1 MFVKYVK
8 LSSSEEVDG
17 ATSLVEERREQI
29 LQAAARCIGEHGV
42 DGATQERIAAAAGM
56 SRPHVRHYVGN
67 REALLDAVWAADHRA
82 VRRPGPRDQE
92 PRATPERLDALL
104 DYLFGPEFAYGEDD
118 AVINAFLMASTTDER
133 LRAAVYESYARI
145 DAEMA
150 GALRA
155 ARPDVPEDQAAAWRT
170 RWSCLAIG
178 GSVLSALPFPESRRR
193 ELRSTAAVLVDAV
206 LQPR

>member
-1 MFVKYVK
+1 M
-8 LSSSEEVDG
+8 G
-17 ATSLVEERREQI
+17 RRSLVEERREQI
-29 LQAAARCIGEHGV
+29 LRAAARCIGEHGV
-42 DGATQERIAAAAGM
+42 DGATQERIAEAAGM

-67 REALLDAVWAADHRA
+67 RDALLDAVWAA
-82 VRRPGPRDQE
+82 VIE
-92 PRATPERLDALL
+92 PYVDRIQQIRTEKVASERLDALL

-133 LRAAVYESYARI
+133 LRATVYESYARI

-150 GALRA
+150 SALQD
-155 ARPDVPEDQAAAWRT
+155 ARPDVADDRAASLAHALD
-170 RWSCLAIG
+170 CLAIG

-193 ELRSTAAVLVDAV
+193 ELRVTAAVLVDAV

>member
-1 MFVKYVK
+1 M
-8 LSSSEEVDG
+8 G
-17 ATSLVEERREQI
+17 RRSLVEERREQI
-29 LQAAARCIGEHGV
+29 LRAAARCIGEHGV
-42 DGATQERIAAAAGM
+42 DGATQERIAEAAGM

-67 REALLDAVWAADHRA
+67 RDALLDAVWAAVIEPYVERIRQIRA
-82 VRRPGPRDQE
+82 DGN
-92 PRATPERLDALL
+92 AAERLDGLL

-150 GALRA
+150 GALQD
-155 ARPDVPEDQAAAWRT
+155 ARPDVPDDQAASLAHALD
-170 RWSCLAIG
+170 CLAIG
-178 GSVLSALPFPESRRR
+178 GSVLSALPFPASRRR
-193 ELRSTAAVLVDAV
+193 ELRATAAVLVDAV